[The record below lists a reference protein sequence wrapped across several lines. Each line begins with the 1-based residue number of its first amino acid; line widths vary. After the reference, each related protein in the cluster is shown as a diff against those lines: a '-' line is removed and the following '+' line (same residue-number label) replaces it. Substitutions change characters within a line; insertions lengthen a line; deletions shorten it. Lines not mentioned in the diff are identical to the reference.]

1 MYIMQVS
8 GVGDTAQVWWRG
20 ALPVSGQGRGQHQL
34 VYDEKHYDTVIYRL
48 NNFLD
53 NTNHI

>member
-1 MYIMQVS
+1 MQVS